1 MADGL
6 FYLGYFRGEM
16 WKILKHKKSILHAVL
31 LVIVLLSTARAISPL
46 SSRPASWREALT
58 DIMSISIAEGHRDV
72 WTASVTHIHPSDS
85 RFAAE
90 FPIYNGIVGGVHAIL
105 GKAAWH
111 GRMVSLLF
119 AIMGLFVFYKIVI
132 ISFGDKTI
140 GLLSTVLLALS
151 NWLIIGSQIMPDVP
165 AATMALLAVFFGLK
179 YLKEGKFVWL
189 VAAGLLTLLAG
200 LTKLPSVIL
209 LLWVAPVL
217 IQSKVTRSLL
227 LIIVVSSFTIPC
239 ILYYFWWLP
248 TLVADGAMALMYPT
262 SISDGLSQVF
272 RSHLSNTIDMFVYRG
287 WGGYV
292 VSLIGMAG
300 IIAMTFGFSTKN
312 FRSNTGILMLY
323 GFSLLGLLVF
333 AAKSGATLAT
343 HPYYAVPFLPLVSL
357 SATLL
362 ILRFKS
368 NVLIYVLVIFALGEI
383 SVRHFAKSRQS
394 KSFVELSQ
402 KVKEKLPEGPYI
414 SAFQLNPQPSYYFER
429 ATWAW
434 SIYNINNTALRE
446 AAKSEGAVGMIVPSS
461 DTAKLHFV
469 HRVFA
474 ANESVAIVTF

>member
-119 AIMGLFVFYKIVI
+119 AILGLFIFYKIVI

-179 YLKEGKFVWL
+179 YLKEGKFCVGCCSRLVNAFSRFDEVTLCNSLTVGCSSSDPIKSYKITSLNYCGLFLHDTVYTLLFL
-189 VAAGLLTLLAG
+189 VAT
-200 LTKLPSVIL
+200 
-209 LLWVAPVL
+209 
-217 IQSKVTRSLL
+217 
-227 LIIVVSSFTIPC
+227 
-239 ILYYFWWLP
+239 
-248 TLVADGAMALMYPT
+248 D
-262 SISDGLSQVF
+262 LSC
-272 RSHLSNTIDMFVYRG
+272 
-287 WGGYV
+287 
-292 VSLIGMAG
+292 
-300 IIAMTFGFSTKN
+300 
-312 FRSNTGILMLY
+312 
-323 GFSLLGLLVF
+323 
-333 AAKSGATLAT
+333 
-343 HPYYAVPFLPLVSL
+343 
-357 SATLL
+357 
-362 ILRFKS
+362 
-368 NVLIYVLVIFALGEI
+368 
-383 SVRHFAKSRQS
+383 
-394 KSFVELSQ
+394 
-402 KVKEKLPEGPYI
+402 
-414 SAFQLNPQPSYYFER
+414 
-429 ATWAW
+429 
-434 SIYNINNTALRE
+434 
-446 AAKSEGAVGMIVPSS
+446 
-461 DTAKLHFV
+461 
-469 HRVFA
+469 
-474 ANESVAIVTF
+474 